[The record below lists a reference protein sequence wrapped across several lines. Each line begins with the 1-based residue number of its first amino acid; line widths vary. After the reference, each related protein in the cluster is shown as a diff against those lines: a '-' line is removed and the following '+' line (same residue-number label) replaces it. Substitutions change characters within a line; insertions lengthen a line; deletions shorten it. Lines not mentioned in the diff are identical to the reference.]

1 MEARAISRYQRISV
15 KKANR
20 LLELIRGKN
29 AKEALNILY
38 FLQKPK
44 HKVPILK
51 ALKSA
56 IANAIYKAGKVKLKE
71 EDLYV
76 KEARV
81 TPGPMLKRWQA
92 GPMGR
97 AMMIRRR
104 TSHIYIT
111 VATIEENKKGE
122 E

>member
-1 MEARAISRYQRISV
+1 MEARAISKYQRISV

-20 LLELIRGKN
+20 ILELIRGRN

-38 FLQKPK
+38 FLPKPR

-56 IANAIYKAGKVKLKE
+56 IANAIYKSGKARLKE

-76 KEARV
+76 KRFNSAGQMV
-81 TPGPMLKRWQA
+81 WAQPLALCTVPGKQSKIKMAPINNLSL
-92 GPMGR
+92 
-97 AMMIRRR
+97 I
-104 TSHIYIT
+104 H
-111 VATIEENKKGE
+111 
-122 E
+122 

>member
-1 MEARAISRYQRISV
+1 MIFMEARAISRYQRISV

-20 LLELIRGKN
+20 ILELIRGKN

-38 FLQKPK
+38 FLPKPR

-51 ALKSA
+51 TLKSA
-56 IANAIYKAGKVKLKE
+56 IANAIYKSGKAKLKE

-111 VATIEENKKGE
+111 VASKEEKE

>member
-20 LLELIRGKN
+20 ILELIRGKN

-38 FLQKPK
+38 FLPKPK
-44 HKVPILK
+44 HKIPILK
-51 ALKSA
+51 ALRSA
-56 IANAIYKAGKVKLKE
+56 IANAIYKSGKAKLKE

-111 VATIEENKKGE
+111 VETKKEKEE
-122 E
+122 